1 MDQASP
7 EPTRRRRRRIIAWSL
22 VGLLVVVVVA
32 GVWVVSR
39 ALIVRDQLSAIAHLR
54 AEVEQSI
61 DVGQLADL
69 GPVAARFE
77 AHAREAAAAAGDPV
91 WRVAEILPFAG
102 PNLTAVRTVAES
114 LDRLSAAVAT
124 PLVSLVDR
132 LDNGGL
138 LHNGSFDVEVI
149 GDAHEPMRRAQ
160 GVLGQS
166 AAALSA
172 VPREQLIGEVASG
185 VTDVEDLVA
194 LLAETVDGL
203 ADVSGVLPRMLGSDE
218 PRSILVMLQNNAEL
232 RTGGGI
238 TGSFAELRAEAGSL
252 TLVRQADS
260 GEFADLP
267 APDVEVPASTTQLY
281 GDIVGRFVQNATT
294 TADFTLS
301 GELASSWWRELTG
314 REPDTVISIDPL
326 VLRSLLGVTG
336 PIELADG
343 ERLSRDGFVKQV
355 MVTPYLTLASIEQ
368 TRYFQGLTERY
379 FDALLSSDAPAAAWV
394 SSLKGPIEQGRVSV
408 WSRNDDEAQ
417 ALSGSALGGAR
428 ERHLAAGDSAFAVY
442 LNDTTGAKMDSML
455 GVSLGTAVGSCRD
468 DHQPEVAVRVH
479 LVNDAPSDAGTA
491 WPESMT
497 GGGHWGVDAGDI
509 GTTVAVAAP
518 RDWFFA
524 GTTVD
529 GERRSSV
536 DVIDGGFPTSG
547 VEVTLAP
554 GESAEV
560 EIRFVAPTNNDFAPE
575 LIHTPL
581 LRAADEL
588 DTVQI
593 SCG

>member
-22 VGLLVVVVVA
+22 VGLLVVVAVA

-39 ALIVRDQLSAIAHLR
+39 AIIVRDQLSAIAHLR
-54 AEVEQSI
+54 TEVERSVEAGRI
-61 DVGQLADL
+61 AEL
-69 GPVAARFE
+69 GPVVARFE
-77 AHAREAAAAAGDPV
+77 AHAHEASAAAGDPV
-91 WRVAEILPFAG
+91 WRVAEVLPFAG

-114 LDRLSAAVAT
+114 LDNVSDAVAT

-132 LDNGGL
+132 LGGGL
-138 LHNGSFDVEVI
+138 LHDGAFDVQVI
-149 GDAHEPMRRAQ
+149 GDAHEPMQRAR
-160 GVLGQS
+160 GVLGAS
-166 AAALSA
+166 AAALAA
-172 VPREQLIGEVASG
+172 VPRDQLIGEVASG
-185 VTDVEDLVA
+185 VTDVENLVA

-260 GEFADLP
+260 GEFSDLA
-267 APDVEVPASTTQLY
+267 APDVAIPASTTQLY
-281 GDIVGRFVQNATT
+281 GDIVGRFVQNATAT
-294 TADFTLS
+294 PDFTLS

-326 VLRSLLGVTG
+326 VLRSLLDVTG
-336 PIELADG
+336 PIDLADG
-343 ERLSRDGFVKQV
+343 QRLSHDGFVKQV
-355 MVTPYLTLASIEQ
+355 MVTPYLTLASPEQ
-368 TRYFQGLTERY
+368 TEYFQGLTESY

-408 WSRNDDEAQ
+408 WSRNDDEAE
-417 ALSGSALGGAR
+417 ALSGTALGGAR
-428 ERHLAAGDSAFAVY
+428 ERHLAAGDTAFAVY
-442 LNDTTGAKMDSML
+442 LNDTTGAKMGSAL
-455 GVSLGTAVGSCRD
+455 GVSVGTAVGSCRD
-468 DHQPEVAVRVH
+468 DHQPEVAVRVR
-479 LVNDAPSDAGTA
+479 LVNDAPADAGKV

-497 GGGHWGVDAGDI
+497 GGGHWGVEPGDI

-518 RDWFFA
+518 QDWFFA
-524 GTTVD
+524 GTRVD

-536 DVIDGGFPTSG
+536 DVVDGGFPTSG

-560 EIRFVAPTNNDFAPE
+560 EMRFVAPTSNDFSPE

-581 LRAADEL
+581 LRAPERL
-588 DTVQI
+588 DTAQL
-593 SCG
+593 SCE